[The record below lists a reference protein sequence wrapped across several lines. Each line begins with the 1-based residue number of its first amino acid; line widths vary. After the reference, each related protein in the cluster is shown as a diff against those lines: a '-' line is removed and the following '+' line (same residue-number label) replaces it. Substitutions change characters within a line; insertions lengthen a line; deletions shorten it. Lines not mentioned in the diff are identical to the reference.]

1 MAFCRNIAQQMDM
14 LDPLYQL
21 SEREEKYLFNSWAEK
36 FATLVFSLINEERFS
51 VLYSNNHASRPNNP
65 VNVYLGLLMLKEI
78 FGQSDEEAIE
88 SLLFDIRY
96 QYALHTTSFKEQPV
110 SKNSLT
116 NFRTAV
122 YAYNEAHGTDLI
134 KEEFESHAKEFSKIL
149 NINGRTIRMDSLMVS
164 SSCKKLSRLEIIYSC
179 VFRLIEEIN
188 KTYSDLL
195 PTHMKVYL
203 EEGHRNDT
211 IYRSRDKDLD
221 SKMQKLITDAIE
233 LFYLCKDH
241 PVSET
246 KDYQL
251 LSRMIGDQTTNS
263 DGNFELKPG
272 SDISSESLQNPT
284 DPDATNRK
292 KSNKSYTG
300 YTGNVV
306 ENFDGDNAIIE
317 QYALEQ
323 NIHSDQEF
331 SKEVI
336 NSMGKQP
343 DKVIMT
349 VDGAYY
355 SEDIKNQAA
364 ENNIEIIPTALTGPI
379 PNKLEGLTGI
389 TIDAET
395 NLIIQCLNLQ
405 QPIFSQYNDGIYQAR
420 YSKEQCA
427 NCPYKEQCPIIEQ
440 KKSNLLKVSEAKLNR
455 ANLII
460 QMNTKEYQE
469 IANKRAG
476 VEGIPSVLRRRY
488 NVDHLPVRGLVRS
501 KMWFGLKISAINF
514 KRLLKGLEQQAKLF
528 LPNRFPRHFARLFNI
543 QRSLPKFFAIG
554 NFFKKI
560 YGVSGV

>member
-1 MAFCRNIAQQMDM
+1 MAFCRNIAQQMNM
-14 LDPLYQL
+14 SDPLYQL
-21 SEREEKYLFNSWAEK
+21 SEREKKYLTNSWAET
-36 FATLVFSLINEERFS
+36 FSTLVFPLINEERFS

-122 YAYNEAHGTDLI
+122 YAYNEEHGTDLI

-149 NINGRTIRMDSLMVS
+149 NINGRTFRMDSLMVS

-221 SKMQKLITDAIE
+221 SKLQKLITDAIE

-251 LSRMIGDQTTNS
+251 LSRMISDQTTNN

-292 KSNKSYTG
+292 KGNKSYTG

-306 ENFDGDNAIIE
+306 ENFDGENAIIE

-389 TIDAET
+389 TIDTET

-405 QPIFSQYNDGIYQAR
+405 QPIFSQYKDGIYQA
-420 YSKEQCA
+420 SFTKEQCA
-427 NCPYKEQCPIIEQ
+427 NCPHKEQCPIIEQ

-514 KRLLKGLEQQAKLF
+514 KRLLKGLEQQANLF
-528 LPNRFPRHFARLFNI
+528 LPNRFPSHFTKLFNT
-543 QRSLPKFFAIG
+543 QRSLPKFIAA
-554 NFFKKI
+554 
-560 YGVSGV
+560 